1 MPKWRPKGS
10 RNKHPRI
17 STTPKKQELL
27 SFYLQ
32 VTRKQEEENKIKKYT
47 STIEKLTKNLKEAPL
62 EEYVSRICHI
72 AQVLKENWKLRI

>member
-17 STTPKKQELL
+17 SNTPKKKELL
-27 SFYLQ
+27 SFYLE
-32 VTRKQEEENKIKKYT
+32 VTRKQEEEKKIKEYIT
-47 STIEKLTKNLKEAPL
+47 TIEKMTRNLKEAPL

-72 AQVLKENWKLRI
+72 AQVLKDNGKLRI